1 MNQRGNRAAQ
11 RGMAA
16 ILVVVDIEVLQ
27 QLAQMIETTDDG
39 DALQPLVLQREDD
52 AFGDRDGTML
62 ADRAEP
68 LLHIPQEEQV
78 TEGIGDEDF
87 LLIAGPNETKP
98 VTGGLLKKA
107 LSAGQ
112 VFDEVVFG

>member
-1 MNQRGNRAAQ
+1 
-11 RGMAA
+11 
-16 ILVVVDIEVLQ
+16 
-27 QLAQMIETTDDG
+27 
-39 DALQPLVLQREDD
+39 
-52 AFGDRDGTML
+52 
-62 ADRAEP
+62 